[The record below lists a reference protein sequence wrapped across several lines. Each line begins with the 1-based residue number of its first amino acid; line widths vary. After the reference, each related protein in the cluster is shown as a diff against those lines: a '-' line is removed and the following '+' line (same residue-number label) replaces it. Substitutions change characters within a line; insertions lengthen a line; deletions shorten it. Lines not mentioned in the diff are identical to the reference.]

1 MVNKKIIERL
11 KKNMRY
17 KDTREVSKRSGF
29 STVTVSNFFN
39 GKSDKMAENTQSAIL
54 TAAAEV
60 IQERKE
66 REIQTNIKIS
76 ALLT

>member
-17 KDTREVSKRSGF
+17 KDTREVSRRSGF

-66 REIQTNIKIS
+66 RELLTNMKIS

>member
-17 KDTREVSKRSGF
+17 KDTREVSRRSGF

-66 REIQTNIKIS
+66 RELQTNMKIS